1 MAIKIFYSHLMGG
14 NYHQI
19 ALLPNLSD
27 VSVNINWAWHHGQMC
42 LESGHLLSARPGPDV
57 SSKQVSS
64 RTASMTSE
72 GDIRR
77 QILSCCY
84 NYPVPG
90 DQFTAAHSMTQQQCR
105 CLWSETRTIS
115 PYHHNNTDMPIH
127 AKSQCAICNCNY
139 SLLTIH
145 TPAHCNIDH
154 IHHTPI
160 ILP

>member
-64 RTASMTSE
+64 GGQLLWQVKGTLDVRYWAVAIITLCLGISS
-72 GDIRR
+72 
-77 QILSCCY
+77 LH
-84 NYPVPG
+84 
-90 DQFTAAHSMTQQQCR
+90 TAAHSMTQQQCR

-145 TPAHCNIDH
+145 TPAHCNITIYT
-154 IHHTPI
+154 IH
-160 ILP
+160 L